1 MLVNALDD
9 LVMIRFKQG
18 WFTLIKYEHQVG
30 ELKNPKPREELL
42 EFIKKLKEEGDTG
55 ELRGLKK
62 PETWISKIDM
72 KIDNKFKKEAEGS
85 TIKKASN
92 DLDNPASVYANTVTP
107 SKVSVTTGRPT
118 SQSKVAQKR
127 ARQQAALKSG
137 ASGGPMKPG
146 LSLPS
151 FRKNLKLKLGGDA
164 VDKDDNVPV
173 QSAPGSNVKP
183 IKEEISEPKILTL
196 ANNSPQKPPPLI
208 EEESTSE

>member
-1 MLVNALDD
+1 
-9 LVMIRFKQG
+9 
-18 WFTLIKYEHQVG
+18 
-30 ELKNPKPREELL
+30 
-42 EFIKKLKEEGDTG
+42 
-55 ELRGLKK
+55 
-62 PETWISKIDM
+62 
-72 KIDNKFKKEAEGS
+72 
-85 TIKKASN
+85 
-92 DLDNPASVYANTVTP
+92 
-107 SKVSVTTGRPT
+107 
-118 SQSKVAQKR
+118 
-127 ARQQAALKSG
+127 
-137 ASGGPMKPG
+137 MKPG